1 MKTYTILHRWNQL
14 NDDGCELVDTY
25 LDKDRALREM
35 RSLAEE
41 DRKSQEENGYEW
53 DGDFCQNSDTY
64 ISYELHKSCKLYD
77 CDHTAEALDTLFQE
91 LKTEWA

>member
-14 NDDGCELVDTY
+14 DHDGCELVDTY

-41 DRKSQEENGYEW
+41 DRKRQEEDGAVW
-53 DGDFCQNSDTY
+53 DDDFCQDDDTY
-64 ISYELHKSCKLYD
+64 ITYGFYCGGFYSDATNVWELV
-77 CDHTAEALDTLFQE
+77 EQE
-91 LKTEWA
+91 VVE

>member
-64 ISYELHKSCKLYD
+64 ISYGFYGSSFCTDTTNVWELV
-77 CDHTAEALDTLFQE
+77 EQE
-91 LKTEWA
+91 VIE